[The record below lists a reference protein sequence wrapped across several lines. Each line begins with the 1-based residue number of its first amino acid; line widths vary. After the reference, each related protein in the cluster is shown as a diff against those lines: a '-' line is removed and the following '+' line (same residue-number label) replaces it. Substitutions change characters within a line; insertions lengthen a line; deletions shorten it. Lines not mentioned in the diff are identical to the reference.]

1 MKTFKKTVKLLQMP
15 DPFSEKKTNSVNVQL
30 TQLSADILEII
41 AKGERS
47 VGFHHVIL

>member
-1 MKTFKKTVKLLQMP
+1 MP
-15 DPFSEKKTNSVNVQL
+15 DPFNAKKKSDVNVQL

-47 VGFHHVIL
+47 VRSNFYKF